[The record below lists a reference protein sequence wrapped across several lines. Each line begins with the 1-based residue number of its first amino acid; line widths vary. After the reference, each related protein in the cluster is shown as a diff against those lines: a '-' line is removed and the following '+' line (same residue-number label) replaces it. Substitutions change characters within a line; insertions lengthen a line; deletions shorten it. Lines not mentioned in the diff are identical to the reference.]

1 MQVKCIKKF
10 RDKHNKIIGYRIA
23 TDNGQT
29 QDVKAERLKEVMA
42 SGNLDVINLT
52 LTKDGRLVD
61 KTEKQPRSAS
71 VTTQSIGKAEECTD
85 NTQQSEQLVINK
97 EMKAIEEIC
106 NRLGITYDKDRTYIE
121 TDCKFPPC
129 VEYESPEMQ
138 LTLDTVTIFISV
150 YNNNHWDITLDID
163 NGLEICENNFESNKN
178 IIDSIN
184 YVKSIRDK
192 FNMYVSEYKKN
203 PDILCDIAG
212 AYIRGA
218 EGFAYTFGALQDYVD
233 KLGMQNIFE
242 THIMNKIKRLNTK
255 DNRDKLKKRVIEINK
270 EVPNTSASE
279 RVKSPATI
287 DELLLLCAVT
297 NIKPNML
304 ARVDIEL
311 FRTEFDFN
319 VEPKNKMNVTALALS
334 EIIKSGYNT
343 FLKYICLNEPLIID
357 FEDVLC
363 RLDTSLYE
371 RIGIELLKAD
381 EELNKAFKQRGT
393 FSLSWL
399 QLDISDKRVYDQL
412 AKVLND
418 KNIQAD
424 YQYNYFIS
432 SLADSIN
439 NRPATYLDIPKY
451 NG

>member
-1 MQVKCIKKF
+1 MQVKCTKKF
-10 RDKHNKIIGYRIA
+10 RDKHNKIIGYRIEA
-23 TDNGQT
+23 ANGQA
-29 QDVKAERLKEVMA
+29 QDVKAERLKEVIA
-42 SGNLDVINLT
+42 SGNLNVINLT
-52 LTKDGRLVD
+52 LTKDDRLVD
-61 KTEKQPRSAS
+61 KTEKQPKSAS
-71 VTTQSIGKAEECTD
+71 VTD
-85 NTQQSEQLVINK
+85 NTPQSEQLIINK
-97 EMKAIEEIC
+97 EMKVIEEIC
-106 NRLGITYDKDRTYIE
+106 NRLGIAYNRDHTEIE
-121 TDCKFPPC
+121 TECRYPPC
-129 VEYESPEMQ
+129 VKYESPEMQ
-138 LTLDTVTIFISV
+138 LTLDTADIFISV
-150 YNNNHWDITLDID
+150 YNNNHWDITLDVD
-163 NGLEICENNFESNKN
+163 NGLEICENNFMRDKN
-178 IIDSIN
+178 LIESIN
-184 YVKSIRDK
+184 YIKSIKDK
-192 FNMYVSEYKKN
+192 FNMTVSEYRKN

-218 EGFAYTFGALQDYVD
+218 EGFAYTFGALRDYVD
-233 KLGMQNIFE
+233 KLGMQNSFE
-242 THIMNKIKRLNTK
+242 THIMNKIKRLNIK

-279 RVKSPATI
+279 RVNSPATI
-287 DELLLLCAVT
+287 DELLLLCIVT
-297 NIKPNML
+297 NVKPNML

-319 VEPKNKMNVTALALS
+319 VEPKNKMNVTASELS

-357 FEDVLC
+357 FEDVLY

-381 EELNKAFKQRGT
+381 EELNKRFKQNGT

-399 QLDISDKRVYDQL
+399 QLDVSNKRVYDQL

-424 YQYNYFIS
+424 YQYNAFIS
-432 SLADSIN
+432 SLANSIN
-439 NRPATYLDIPKY
+439 SRPATYLDIPKY